1 MATPR
6 SGVAIRGWQAGGMV
20 NGAMVALAT
29 PIDESGDIDEAGLE
43 RLVSHVVRAGVDG
56 ISPTGSTGEGP
67 RLSSAQRARVAAAV
81 RKRVPAEMPVI
92 SGLPLT
98 NLQNAEAELEEL
110 AVAGAS
116 AALVAPPHYY
126 PATEVD
132 LIALYEGLADRSPL
146 PIVLYNIPVFTKV
159 LFPSVAVAKLAR
171 HPRIIG
177 MKDSCRDM
185 EYLQHT
191 LMATADVDT
200 FDILTGSDTLLFVSL
215 LVGAAGTIAA
225 SLNLVPEMAV
235 SIYRDVKAG
244 KLDAA
249 MQTQRRLIEI
259 VEIGRTGQPPPAGWK
274 ATLQAAGIC
283 SSRLVP
289 PASGMARDDFELLE
303 RKLIA
308 LGVGLR

>member
-1 MATPR
+1 
-6 SGVAIRGWQAGGMV
+6 MV

-67 RLSSAQRARVAAAV
+67 RLSNAQRARVAAVV
-81 RKRVPAEMPVI
+81 RKQVPAEMPVI

-98 NLQNAEAELEEL
+98 NLKTAEAELDEL
-110 AVAGAS
+110 AAGGAS
-116 AALVAPPHYY
+116 AALVAPPYYY
-126 PATEVD
+126 PATERD
-132 LIALYEGLADRSPL
+132 LIALYEGLAERSPL

-159 LFPSVAVAKLAR
+159 LFPTAAVAKLAR
-171 HPRIIG
+171 HPRIVG
-177 MKDSCRDM
+177 MKDSSRDM
-185 EYLQHT
+185 EYLQHA

-200 FDILTGSDTLLFVSL
+200 FDIVTGTDTLLFPSL
-215 LVGAAGTIAA
+215 LIGAAGTIAA

-235 SIYRDVKAG
+235 SIHRDITAG
-244 KLDAA
+244 KLDEAR
-249 MQTQRRLIEI
+249 QTQRRLVEI
-259 VEIGRTGQPPPAGWK
+259 VDICRVGQPPPAGWK
-274 ATLQAAGIC
+274 ASLQAAGIC

-289 PASGMARDDFELLE
+289 PASGMDRDDYELLE
-303 RKLIA
+303 RRLIA